1 MAGVPEDHAVKEAI
15 RDEESREVSFGP
27 DPLSAAMRGELRA
40 LVERLIREEL
50 YAALGA
56 GPYERSAERRGY
68 QHSPRERTIAT
79 GLGPVTLTVPRGR
92 LFGTAGEGSGEWQ
105 STLLPRYARRTREVD
120 AALAGLYLSGTN
132 TRRVKQALKPLL
144 KGGPMSKSAVS
155 RVVTGLKDQF
165 ETWRSR
171 EMSGERLKVL
181 YLDAAYLSVRLA
193 KKIEK
198 APVAVAIG
206 VREDGTKVL
215 LGLWTYASEGRA
227 AWAAVLEDLTARG
240 LAVPAVV
247 VIDGSKGLRA
257 ALAEHWPAVAIQRC
271 TVHKLRNLEAH
282 APKRLHEDLRQ
293 GYREIVY
300 AEHER
305 AARRAWMRFTTKWKR
320 LCPAVVESLEE
331 AGAELLTFYRFP
343 ESQWKGLRTTNIVER
358 VIEEFR
364 RRVKTQAVLPSQ
376 DSALLLLY
384 GLVASGQ
391 LRFRK
396 LDGYQELEKV
406 GQAAA

>member
-1 MAGVPEDHAVKEAI
+1 MQELI
-15 RDEESREVSFGP
+15 RDDESREVSFGP
-27 DPLSAAMRGELRA
+27 DRLSAALRGELRT

-50 YAALGA
+50 LEALGA
-56 GPYERSAERRGY
+56 EPYQRTPERRGY
-68 QHSPRERTIAT
+68 QHSPRERTITT

-92 LFGTAGEGSGEWQ
+92 LFTPEGGTAEW
-105 STLLPRYARRTREVD
+105 SSELLPRYARRTREVD

-132 TRRVKQALKPLL
+132 TRRVRQALKPLL
-144 KGGPMSKSAVS
+144 KGAPLSKSAVS
-155 RVVTGLKDQF
+155 RVVTGLKDQY
-165 ETWRSR
+165 EQWRSR
-171 EMSGERLKVL
+171 DLSGERLKVL
-181 YLDAAYLSVRLA
+181 YLDAAYLRVRLA
-193 KKIEK
+193 RKIEK
-198 APVAVAIG
+198 VPVAAAVG

-240 LAVPAVV
+240 LAVPAVA
-247 VIDGSKGLRA
+247 VIDGSRGLRA
-257 ALAEHWPAVAIQRC
+257 ALAECWPTVAVQRC

-282 APKRLHEDLRQ
+282 APKRLHEQLRQ
-293 GYREIVY
+293 DFREIIY

-305 AARRAWMRFTTKWKR
+305 AARRAWLRFTSKWKK

-331 AGAELLTFYRFP
+331 AGTELLTFYRFP
-343 ESQWKGLRTTNIVER
+343 ESQWKSLRTTNIVER

-364 RRVKTQAVLPSQ
+364 RRVKTQAVLPSE

-391 LRFRK
+391 LKFRK
-396 LDGYQELEKV
+396 LDGYQELDQV
-406 GQAAA
+406 GAVAA

>member
-1 MAGVPEDHAVKEAI
+1 VQDPI
-15 RDEESREVSFGP
+15 RDDESREVSFGP
-27 DPLSAAMRGELRA
+27 DRLSAALRGELRM
-40 LVERLIREEL
+40 LVERMVREEL
-50 YAALGA
+50 VEALGA
-56 GPYERSAERRGY
+56 APYERTPERRGY
-68 QHSPRERTIAT
+68 QHSPRERTITT

-92 LFGTAGEGSGEWQ
+92 LFTTPEGESAEWR
-105 STLLPRYARRTREVD
+105 SELLPRYARRTREVD

-132 TRRVKQALKPLL
+132 TRRVRQALKPLL
-144 KGGPMSKSAVS
+144 KGAPLSKSAGS
-155 RVVTGLKDQF
+155 RVVTGLKDQY
-165 ETWRSR
+165 ETWRTRDLSA
-171 EMSGERLKVL
+171 ERLKVL
-181 YLDAAYLSVRLA
+181 YLDAVYLRVRLA

-198 APVAVAIG
+198 VPVATAVG

-227 AWAAVLEDLTARG
+227 AWAEVLADLTARG
-240 LAVPAVV
+240 LRVPAVV
-247 VIDGSKGLRA
+247 VIDGSRGLRA
-257 ALAEHWPAVAIQRC
+257 ALAECWPAVAVQRC

-282 APKRLHEDLRQ
+282 APKRLHDDLRQ

-300 AEHER
+300 AEDER
-305 AARRAWMRFTTKWKR
+305 AARRAWLRFTTKWKK

-384 GLVASGQ
+384 GLLASGQ

-396 LDGYQELEKV
+396 LDGYQELDQV
-406 GQAAA
+406 GQVAA

>member
-1 MAGVPEDHAVKEAI
+1 MQDPIREDEA
-15 RDEESREVSFGP
+15 REVSLGP
-27 DPLSAAMRGELRA
+27 DPLSAALRSD
-40 LVERLIREEL
+40 LRERVERIIREEL

-56 GPYERSAERRGY
+56 GPYERTPERKGY
-68 QHSPRERTIAT
+68 LHSPRERTLTTAEGTRTI
-79 GLGPVTLTVPRGR
+79 TVPRGR
-92 LFGTAGEGSGEWQ
+92 LFTPGGGPEEWQ
-105 STLLPRYARRTREVD
+105 SRLLPRYARRTREVD
-120 AALAGLYLSGTN
+120 AALIGLYLSGTN
-132 TRRVKQALKPLL
+132 TRRVKLALRPLL
-144 KGGPMSKSAVS
+144 NGAPLSKSTVS
-155 RVVTGLKDQF
+155 RVVAGLKDQY
-165 ETWRSR
+165 ETWRTR
-171 EMSGERLKVL
+171 DLSGETLKVL
-181 YLDAAYLSVRLA
+181 YLDAAWLRVRLA

-198 APVAVAIG
+198 LPVATAVG

-227 AWAAVLEDLTARG
+227 AWGGVLEDLTARG
-240 LAVPAVV
+240 LKVPVVV
-247 VIDGSKGLRA
+247 VIDGSKGLRS
-257 ALAEHWPAVAIQRC
+257 ALTECWPKVAVQRC

-282 APKRLHEDLRQ
+282 APKRLHDELRQ
-293 GYREIVY
+293 DYREIVY
-300 AEHER
+300 AEDER
-305 AARRAWMRFTTKWKR
+305 AARRAWLRFTTKWKK

-364 RRVKTQAVLPSQ
+364 RRVKTQAILPSE

-396 LDGYQELEKV
+396 LDGYQQLDQV
-406 GQAAA
+406 VQVAA

>member
-1 MAGVPEDHAVKEAI
+1 MQDPIREDEA
-15 RDEESREVSFGP
+15 REVNLGP
-27 DPLSAAMRGELRA
+27 DPLSAALRSD
-40 LVERLIREEL
+40 LRERVERIIREEL

-56 GPYERSAERRGY
+56 GPYERTPERKGY
-68 QHSPRERTIAT
+68 LHSPRERTLTTAEGTRTI
-79 GLGPVTLTVPRGR
+79 TVPRGR
-92 LFGTAGEGSGEWQ
+92 LFTPGGGPEEWQ
-105 STLLPRYARRTREVD
+105 SRLLPRYARRTREVD
-120 AALAGLYLSGTN
+120 AALIGLYLSGTN
-132 TRRVKQALKPLL
+132 TRRVKLALRPLL
-144 KGGPMSKSAVS
+144 NGAPLSKSTVS
-155 RVVTGLKDQF
+155 RVVAGLKDQY
-165 ETWRSR
+165 ETWRTR
-171 EMSGERLKVL
+171 DLSGETLKVL
-181 YLDAAYLSVRLA
+181 YLDAAWLRVRLA

-198 APVAVAIG
+198 LPVATAVG

-227 AWAAVLEDLTARG
+227 AWGGVLEDLTARG
-240 LAVPAVV
+240 LKVPVVV
-247 VIDGSKGLRA
+247 VIDGSKGLRS
-257 ALAEHWPAVAIQRC
+257 ALTECWPKVAVQRC

-282 APKRLHEDLRQ
+282 APKRLHDELRQ
-293 GYREIVY
+293 DYREIVY
-300 AEHER
+300 AEDER
-305 AARRAWMRFTTKWKR
+305 AARRAWLRFTTKWKK

-364 RRVKTQAVLPSQ
+364 RRVKTQAILPSE

-396 LDGYQELEKV
+396 LDGYQQLDQV
-406 GQAAA
+406 VQVAA

>member
-1 MAGVPEDHAVKEAI
+1 MQELI
-15 RDEESREVSFGP
+15 RDDESREVSFGP
-27 DPLSAAMRGELRA
+27 DRLSAALRGELRT

-50 YAALGA
+50 FEALGA
-56 GPYERSAERRGY
+56 EPYQRTPERRGY
-68 QHSPRERTIAT
+68 QHSPRERTITT

-92 LFGTAGEGSGEWQ
+92 LFTPAGGTAEW
-105 STLLPRYARRTREVD
+105 SSELLPRYARRTREVD

-132 TRRVKQALKPLL
+132 TRRVRQALKPLL
-144 KGGPMSKSAVS
+144 KGAPLSKSAVS
-155 RVVTGLKDQF
+155 RVVTGLKDQY
-165 ETWRSR
+165 EQWRSR
-171 EMSGERLKVL
+171 DLSGERLKVL
-181 YLDAAYLSVRLA
+181 YLDAAYLRVRLA
-193 KKIEK
+193 RKIEK
-198 APVAVAIG
+198 VPVAAAVG

-240 LAVPAVV
+240 LAVPAVA
-247 VIDGSKGLRA
+247 VIDGSRGLRA
-257 ALAEHWPAVAIQRC
+257 ALAECWPTVAVQRG

-282 APKRLHEDLRQ
+282 APKRLHEQLRQ
-293 GYREIVY
+293 DFREIIY

-305 AARRAWMRFTTKWKR
+305 AARRAWLRFTSKWKK

-331 AGAELLTFYRFP
+331 AGTELLTFYRFP
-343 ESQWKGLRTTNIVER
+343 ESQWKSLRTTNIVER

-364 RRVKTQAVLPSQ
+364 RRVKTQAVLPSE

-391 LRFRK
+391 LKFRK
-396 LDGYQELEKV
+396 LDGYQELDQV
-406 GQAAA
+406 GAVAA

>member
-1 MAGVPEDHAVKEAI
+1 MQELI
-15 RDEESREVSFGP
+15 RDDESREVSFGP
-27 DPLSAAMRGELRA
+27 DRLSAALRGELRT

-50 YAALGA
+50 FEALGA
-56 GPYERSAERRGY
+56 EPYQRTPERRGY
-68 QHSPRERTIAT
+68 QHSPRERTITT

-92 LFGTAGEGSGEWQ
+92 LFTPEGGTAEW
-105 STLLPRYARRTREVD
+105 SSELLPRYARRTREVD

-132 TRRVKQALKPLL
+132 TRRVRQALKPLL
-144 KGGPMSKSAVS
+144 KGAPLSKSAVS
-155 RVVTGLKDQF
+155 RVVTGLKDQY
-165 ETWRSR
+165 EQWRSR
-171 EMSGERLKVL
+171 DLSGERLKVL
-181 YLDAAYLSVRLA
+181 YLDAAYLRVRLA
-193 KKIEK
+193 RKIEK
-198 APVAVAIG
+198 VPVAAAVG

-227 AWAAVLEDLTARG
+227 AWAALLEDLTARG
-240 LAVPAVV
+240 LAVPAVA
-247 VIDGSKGLRA
+247 VIDGSRGLRA
-257 ALAEHWPAVAIQRC
+257 ALAECWPAVAVQRC

-282 APKRLHEDLRQ
+282 APKRLHEALRQ
-293 GYREIVY
+293 DFREIIY

-305 AARRAWMRFTTKWKR
+305 AARRAWLRFTSKWKK

-343 ESQWKGLRTTNIVER
+343 ERQWKGLRTTNIVER

-364 RRVKTQAVLPSQ
+364 RRVKTQAVLPSE

-391 LRFRK
+391 LKFRK
-396 LDGYQELEKV
+396 LDGYQELDQV
-406 GQAAA
+406 GAVAA

>member
-1 MAGVPEDHAVKEAI
+1 MEECI
-15 RDEESREVSFGP
+15 RDDESREVSFGP
-27 DPLSAAMRGELRA
+27 DRLSAALRGELRA
-40 LVERLIREEL
+40 VVERMIREEL
-50 YAALGA
+50 AGALGA
-56 GPYERSAERRGY
+56 GRYERTADRRGY
-68 QHSPRERTIAT
+68 QHSPRERTITT
-79 GLGPVTLTVPRGR
+79 GLGPVPLTMPRGR
-92 LFGTAGEGSGEWQ
+92 LFTAEGGQEWR
-105 STLLPRYARRTREVD
+105 SELLPRYARRTREVD

-144 KGGPMSKSAVS
+144 KGAPLSKSTVS
-155 RVVTGLKDQF
+155 RVVTGLQDQY
-165 ETWRSR
+165 ESWRSR
-171 EMSGERLKVL
+171 NLSAERLKVL
-181 YLDAAYLSVRLA
+181 YLDAAYLRVRLA

-198 APVAVAIG
+198 VPVAAAVG

-215 LGLWTYASEGRA
+215 LGLWSYASEGRA
-227 AWAAVLEDLTARG
+227 AWGTVLEDLTARG
-240 LAVPAVV
+240 LMVPAVS

-257 ALAEHWPAVAIQRC
+257 ALAECWPAVAVQRC

-282 APKRLHEDLRQ
+282 APKRLHDELRQ
-293 GYREIVY
+293 DYREIVY

-305 AARRAWMRFTTKWKR
+305 AARRAWLRFTSKWKR

-331 AGAELLTFYRFP
+331 AGSELLTFYRFP
-343 ESQWKGLRTTNIVER
+343 ESQWKSLRTTNIVER

-391 LRFRK
+391 LKFRK
-396 LDGYQELEKV
+396 LDGYQELDQV
-406 GQAAA
+406 GAVAA

>member
-1 MAGVPEDHAVKEAI
+1 MQDPIREDEA
-15 RDEESREVSFGP
+15 REVSLGP
-27 DPLSAAMRGELRA
+27 DPLSAALRSD
-40 LVERLIREEL
+40 LRERVERIIREEL

-56 GPYERSAERRGY
+56 GPYERTPERKGY
-68 QHSPRERTIAT
+68 LHSPRERTLTTAEGTRTI
-79 GLGPVTLTVPRGR
+79 TVPRGR
-92 LFGTAGEGSGEWQ
+92 LFTPGGGPEEWQ
-105 STLLPRYARRTREVD
+105 SRLLPRYARRTREVD
-120 AALAGLYLSGTN
+120 AALIGLYLSGTN
-132 TRRVKQALKPLL
+132 TRRVKLALRPLL
-144 KGGPMSKSAVS
+144 NGAPLSKSTVS
-155 RVVTGLKDQF
+155 RVGAGLKDQY
-165 ETWRSR
+165 ETWRTR
-171 EMSGERLKVL
+171 DLSGETLKVL
-181 YLDAAYLSVRLA
+181 YLDAAWLRVRLA

-198 APVAVAIG
+198 LPVATAVG

-227 AWAAVLEDLTARG
+227 AWGGVLEDLTARG
-240 LAVPAVV
+240 LKVPVVV
-247 VIDGSKGLRA
+247 VIDGSKGLRS
-257 ALAEHWPAVAIQRC
+257 ALTECWPKVAVQRC

-282 APKRLHEDLRQ
+282 APKRLHDELRQ
-293 GYREIVY
+293 DYREIVY
-300 AEHER
+300 AEDER
-305 AARRAWMRFTTKWKR
+305 AARRAWLRFTTKWKK

-364 RRVKTQAVLPSQ
+364 RRVKTQAILPSE

-396 LDGYQELEKV
+396 LDGYQQLDQV
-406 GQAAA
+406 VQVAA